1 MFPITQ
7 DMNVLKFTV
16 ALLSLISVFFSF
28 LAPVVTATISHALW
42 DPNSNVKYLSCKK
55 GDISM
60 CCLKLNVYLS
70 VKSLQRDE
78 TLLSFDGTKKGE
90 SWPWSLEQQVI
101 VIKACVTRWPL
112 NALGRWLCRGNSWT
126 LSSKLTYFSPRPPL
140 SFPGC
145 RILTTCFLLCTQLHQ
160 WAPCREIL
168 IHETAKLATG

>member
-16 ALLSLISVFFSF
+16 ALLSLISIFFSF

-90 SWPWSLEQQVI
+90 S
-101 VIKACVTRWPL
+101 
-112 NALGRWLCRGNSWT
+112 
-126 LSSKLTYFSPRPPL
+126 
-140 SFPGC
+140 
-145 RILTTCFLLCTQLHQ
+145 
-160 WAPCREIL
+160 
-168 IHETAKLATG
+168 